1 MTTRKRKG
9 KGFKD
14 RLLAHFRRLGARF
27 WITFLL
33 ACAIVQGAEIA
44 VEKSLTSTGNNSE
57 IADSLVVA
65 TGLYQSIVTFPRAPL
80 VRSIAIVEI
89 DPSKDLLGVSNAD
102 VCQERAFL
110 AQLLS
115 RIEESSPAVIVI
127 DKYFGT
133 DPSCLKDSAGT
144 QALRNKIQELRGKG
158 LPVVVGVKADVSKS
172 GDPAKSVIEPSLAL
186 AGPNAA
192 SQEGVLNIAADYRRL
207 PLQWNVY
214 KDEQSARQDGA
225 PVVRDSL
232 ALATVKLF
240 DATAI
245 QQNSRLNR
253 ILAAGKQPFIAF
265 IQSGQFLNAHYY
277 AGELVCPDAGKSDDW
292 RECKRPS
299 GRLPGLQN
307 RIVLIGETTAN
318 TDQHY
323 ILTDR
328 VAGFYLQANY
338 IEALLDDRFYTP
350 GPLLL
355 DYGFAFAFLFAL
367 ELILIRCEHHPAH
380 AIILI
385 TALTATSALVL
396 YLVTL
401 LFGTYIDPLP
411 VSLIAVLIKL
421 SHLIHAQVRPGVM
434 SRRSP
439 TQPG

>member
-1 MTTRKRKG
+1 MTPGKRKRKS

-33 ACAIVQGAEIA
+33 ACVIVQGAEVA
-44 VEKSLTSTGNNSE
+44 FEKLLTSPGNGSE
-57 IADSLVVA
+57 IANSLVVA

-80 VRSIAIVEI
+80 VRSIALVEI
-89 DPSKDLLGVSNAD
+89 DPSRDIHGVSKDN
-102 VCQERAFL
+102 VCAERAFL

-115 RIEESSPAVIVI
+115 SIEDYSPAGIVI
-127 DKYFGT
+127 DKYFKADSCAEG
-133 DPSCLKDSAGT
+133 DPGT
-144 QALRNKIQELRGKG
+144 QALEKVIQTIRSQGR
-158 LPVVVGVKADVSKS
+158 PVVVGVKANVSGS
-172 GDPAKSVIEPSLAL
+172 GDSAKSVVEPSLAF

-192 SQEGVLNIAADYRRL
+192 SQEGILNIAADYRRL

-214 KDEQSARQDGA
+214 KDEQSLKRGDT

-232 ALATVKLF
+232 ALATAKLF

-245 QQNSRLNR
+245 RQNSRLNR
-253 ILAAGKQPFIAF
+253 ILAEGKQPFIAF
-265 IQSGQFLNAHYY
+265 IQSGQFLNAHDY
-277 AGELVCPDAGKSDDW
+277 ASALVCPDASSLDGWRKCKQPSD
-292 RECKRPS
+292 
-299 GRLPGLQN
+299 RLRDELQS
-307 RIVLIGETTAN
+307 RIVLVGETN
-318 TDQHY
+318 SDTDQHPM
-323 ILTDR
+323 LTDR

-380 AIILI
+380 ATLLI
-385 TALTATSALVL
+385 TALTAASALVL
-396 YLVTL
+396 HLVTL

-411 VSLIAVLIKL
+411 VSLTAVLIKL
-421 SHLIHAQVRPGVM
+421 SHLIYAQVRPSV
-434 SRRSP
+434 
-439 TQPG
+439 